1 MRARALAALIP
12 STMAACMILMV
23 GTGDATARQGHS
35 TPRLKTYA
43 TWKMPWQLSL
53 SSAASRAKGER
64 TIVARLPK
72 YGKVRGTRVALRY
85 VFAPLPKTPGRN
97 SLVRACRSTVAQS
110 ARKLG
115 AVRID
120 AASAGPERRT
130 RSGSVAKVGFR
141 LIYASHNTRENYEVR
156 QGVLTCRADRAGKIV
171 DAYA

>member
-1 MRARALAALIP
+1 MRARALVTLIP
-12 STMAACMILMV
+12 STLSVFLLLMV
-23 GTGDATARQGHS
+23 GSGDANARHAHS

-53 SSAASRAKGER
+53 SSAASRATGER

-72 YGKVRGTRVALRY
+72 YGRVRGTRVALRY

-97 SLVRACRSTVAQS
+97 SLVRACRSTVAKS
-110 ARKLG
+110 ARTLG

-130 RSGSVAKVGFR
+130 HSGSVARVGFR
-141 LIYASHNTRENYEVR
+141 LIYASLNKRENYEVR
-156 QGVLTCRADRAGKIV
+156 QGVLTCKADRAGKIV
-171 DAYA
+171 AAYA